1 MMVLFIPIFFFLTVK
16 KKDTSSKVVKV
27 NVLLEVVNSLKKI
40 SEVQTGT

>member
-1 MMVLFIPIFFFLTVK
+1 MMVLFIPFFFLNCE

-27 NVLLEVVNSLKKI
+27 SVLLEVVNSLKKI